1 MTNIC
6 HDLNLGLTTKVGTR
20 ELKNVEDKTKTWPS
34 SNIEQRWVQNVWLW
48 MVGTHKTFKS
58 IPTKCGK
65 MQCRNG
71 TPMKSTFIGQGFGD
85 QILSNFIT

>member
-1 MTNIC
+1 
-6 HDLNLGLTTKVGTR
+6 
-20 ELKNVEDKTKTWPS
+20 
-34 SNIEQRWVQNVWLW
+34 

>member
-6 HDLNLGLTTKVGTR
+6 HDPNLGLTTKVGTR
-20 ELKNVEDKTKTWPS
+20 EWKNVENKTKTWPS
-34 SNIEQRWVQNVWLW
+34 SNIEQRLVQNILLW

-58 IPTKCGK
+58 IPTKRAK
-65 MQCRNG
+65 MHNRNG
-71 TPMKSTFIGQGFGD
+71 ALVKSRFFGQGFGD